1 LSTIEQPNLPVEDKD
16 RDLGFGTSLSR
27 RTNFRL
33 LNHDGTFNV
42 QRRKPTFWTSLFSYN
57 ALISMPWW
65 KFFLNVLAIY
75 VTLNTIFAIGYIA
88 FGSQALVGDAGVPLF
103 LRAYFFSV
111 HTLATIG
118 YGNVSP
124 HGLAANLLVTIE
136 SLVGLMSFALVTGL
150 VFARFARPTASIIYS
165 RQALIAPF
173 RGGRAFMFR
182 IMNARDNE
190 LVELHA
196 SVVMSRFENG
206 QRRYHPLSL
215 DRERVTFFPLNW
227 TVVHPIDENSPLY
240 GWDEHMLQ
248 HSEAEFL
255 ILLTAT
261 DETFAQVVHNRS
273 SYTTDEVIW
282 SARFLPLMDADSDGV
297 PRLRLE
303 RFHDFERV

>member
-1 LSTIEQPNLPVEDKD
+1 
-16 RDLGFGTSLSR
+16 
-27 RTNFRL
+27 
-33 LNHDGTFNV
+33 
-42 QRRKPTFWTSLFSYN
+42 
-57 ALISMPWW
+57 
-65 KFFLNVLAIY
+65 
-75 VTLNTIFAIGYIA
+75 
-88 FGSQALVGDAGVPLF
+88 
-103 LRAYFFSV
+103 
-111 HTLATIG
+111 
-118 YGNVSP
+118 
-124 HGLAANLLVTIE
+124 
-136 SLVGLMSFALVTGL
+136 
-150 VFARFARPTASIIYS
+150 
-165 RQALIAPF
+165 
-173 RGGRAFMFR
+173 MFR